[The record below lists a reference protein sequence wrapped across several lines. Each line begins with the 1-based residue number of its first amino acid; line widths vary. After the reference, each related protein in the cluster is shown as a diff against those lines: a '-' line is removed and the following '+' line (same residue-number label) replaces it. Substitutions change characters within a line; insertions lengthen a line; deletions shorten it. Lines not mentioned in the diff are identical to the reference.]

1 MEFTFRQTY
10 TNKTNLNMVYGTKKI
25 KVDENFNYVSYNE
38 FTSPLIFIQDIKF
51 GNEKFYNIFAS
62 RDIEIHSI
70 FRADGIDD
78 FIVIRKYNGTKYV
91 FDRIDFMNVEYRL
104 YNLE

>member
-10 TNKTNLNMVYGTKKI
+10 INTANLMTVYGTKKI
-25 KVDENFNYVSYNE
+25 KVDEKFTYVSYNE
-38 FTSPLIFIQDIKF
+38 FNSPLIFIQDIKF
-51 GNEKFYNIFAS
+51 GNEKYYNIS
-62 RDIEIHSI
+62 VGKDIEIHSI

-78 FIVIRKYNGTKYV
+78 FVVIRKYNGNKYI

-104 YNLE
+104 

>member
-10 TNKTNLNMVYGTKKI
+10 IDPINLMTVYGTKKI
-25 KVDENFNYVSYNE
+25 KVDEDFTYVSYKE
-38 FTSPLIFIQDIKF
+38 FKSPLIFIQDIKF
-51 GNEKFYNIFAS
+51 GNEKYFNITAG
-62 RDIEIHSI
+62 RDVEIHSI

-78 FIVIRKYNGTKYV
+78 FIIIRKYNGNKYV

-104 YNLE
+104 

>member
-10 TNKTNLNMVYGTKKI
+10 TDTTNLNIVYGTKKI
-25 KVDENFNYVSYNE
+25 KVDENFTYVSYNE
-38 FTSPLIFIQDIKF
+38 FKSPLLFIQDIKF
-51 GNEKFYNIFAS
+51 GNEQFYNITAG

-78 FIVIRKYNGTKYV
+78 FIVIRKYNGNKYV

-104 YNLE
+104 